1 MGATPSRLHLDLA
14 CHALAAGGVIA
25 YPTEGVWGLGC
36 EPLNAHACR
45 RILALKRRAAGKG
58 FILIASEFAQVEPFL
73 AAVAPARLKP
83 VRAGWPGPV
92 TWLLPAASWVPR
104 HLSGGRGTLAVR
116 VTAHPVAR
124 ALCARYGGPIVSTSA
139 NASGRRPAR
148 SALQVQRQFGSRID
162 YLLAGELGGL
172 RGPTPIRDLASGRAV
187 RGPDKSTRGRA

>member
-1 MGATPSRLHLDLA
+1 MPSRLHLDLA

-45 RILALKRRAAGKG
+45 RLLALKRRAGGKG
-58 FILIASEFAQVEPFL
+58 FILIASGFAQVEPFL
-73 AAVAPARLKP
+73 APLPRAKLAPVHRS
-83 VRAGWPGPV
+83 WPGPV
-92 TWLLPAASWVPR
+92 TWLLPAAPWVPR
-104 HLSGGRGTLAVR
+104 HLTGGRDTLAVR

-148 SALQVQRQFGSRID
+148 SALQVQRQFGLNVD
-162 YLLAGELGGL
+162 YVLAGALGGL
-172 RGPTPIRDLASGRAV
+172 DGPTPIRDLATGAKVRA
-187 RGPDKSTRGRA
+187 